1 MNPVIVAE
9 LGTAHGGSLSKAE
22 ELIGRA
28 ARAGA
33 DYAKFQVVFAGD
45 IIHPLTGNVPL
56 PGGDTPLFD
65 VFTGLEKERDFYE
78 KLREICRREGI
89 GYLPTP
95 FGPRSWKLIQEMGT
109 EGIKIASPEL
119 NHLPLLRDTAHWK
132 QEKEDRFVI
141 LSSGVSLLGDI
152 EEALS
157 CFPSPSGIT
166 LLHCITAYPAPAE
179 EYNLSLI
186 PLYSALFGCSAGVS
200 DHSTDPFL
208 VPLTAISLGAAM
220 IEKHFCLSHSDGG
233 LDDPIALEAE
243 DFARMVS
250 AVRER
255 AALSTEKQQDLLRR
269 EYGSDRIGAIIGD
282 GRKRLAEAERE
293 NYGRTNRSLHAL
305 TDLPAGTVLTEENTA
320 LLRTEKILRPGLS
333 PREAD
338 RVLGKKLTRPVPSGQ
353 GVTWE
358 DLLTE

>member
-1 MNPVIVAE
+1 MNPIIVAE
-9 LGTAHGGSLSKAE
+9 LGTAHGGSLNKAK
-22 ELIGRA
+22 ELIGEA

-33 DYAKFQVVFAGD
+33 DYAKFQMVFAGD

-65 VFTGLEKERDFYE
+65 VFTSLEKEKDFYE

-119 NHLPLLRDTAHWK
+119 NHLPLLRDAAHWK
-132 QEKEDRFVI
+132 QEKEDHFVI
-141 LSSGVSLLGDI
+141 LSSGVSHLGDI
-152 EEALS
+152 EEALT
-157 CFPSPSGIT
+157 CFPNRENLT

-179 EYNLSLI
+179 EYNLALI
-186 PLYSALFGCSAGVS
+186 PLYKALFGCASGVS
-200 DHSTDPFL
+200 DHSTDPLL
-208 VPLTAISLGAAM
+208 VPLTATALGASL

-233 LDDPIALEAE
+233 LDDPIALEAG
-243 DFARMVS
+243 DFAHMVS
-250 AVRER
+250 EVRER
-255 AALSTEKQQDLLRR
+255 AVLSQETQQEMLRR
-269 EYGSDRIGAIIGD
+269 EHGSEIISRIIGD
-282 GRKRLAEAERE
+282 GRKRLAEAEKG

-305 TDLPAGTVLTEENTA
+305 TDLPADTILTKDNTA

-338 RVLGKKLTRPVPSGQ
+338 RVLGKKLTRSVPSGQ
-353 GVTWE
+353 GITWE